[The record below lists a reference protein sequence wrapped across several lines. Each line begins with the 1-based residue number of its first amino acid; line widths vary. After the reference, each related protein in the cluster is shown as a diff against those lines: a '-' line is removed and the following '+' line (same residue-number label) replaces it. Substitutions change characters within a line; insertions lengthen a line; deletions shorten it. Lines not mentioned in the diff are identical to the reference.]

1 MTFWNKLKLIVW
13 DIQVRVQTIATKF
26 VGGRKK

>member
-1 MTFWNKLKLIVW
+1 MTFWNKLKLIIW
-13 DIQVRVQTIATKF
+13 DIQVRVQTIATKI